1 MPDILPPKRISA
13 STGLNLIDL
22 GDASPE
28 QVTLVRMVLKKI
40 NASES
45 ELWKMAQELPKAK
58 RMPRGVFDEA
68 LDQLV
73 KSKWLWKTGSG
84 ENATYSPRL
93 QKHISRVRMRSQMSQ
108 QRGVSSFAHMWS
120 LLDQRAVIEAGPAT
134 EALPTRPALTSR
146 LTGWLSGLAGT
157 KQIVGLMVFISAAS
171 FFGTATLDVIG
182 VSGFVETIG
191 TKNLPWLSIAEMLLG
206 LFTSAVYI
214 QAADRM
220 PRVRLM
226 KWMLGGLA
234 GIYLLMT
241 LLFLASTYLPAFG
254 SLSTRMGLETPQALL
269 YPLVYLLRSQQV
281 ILFPVAFWNLANS
294 LYSMTEAR
302 NVFPLLASGE
312 MIGGLIGYALFTEFF
327 NGAAL
332 FTGKDAPLLLS
343 LCAAFFLFNLLITQS
358 SLKGPPTDDEDE
370 PEHGEN
376 LNLLES
382 LRDGWENIREVPLF
396 RYLAIVVMLA
406 WVTLNL
412 FYYHFFN
419 GLNETGGHFESLYS
433 FFNIVSMLLPLV
445 LQWRIV
451 PLLTNKVETKNA
463 FIALPA
469 TLALGMGLSMLLPG
483 ALPIAIGLL
492 LSTSVASSWDNPM
505 LNTLQ
510 NLIPEE
516 RRARVSTL
524 LSNYSYAA
532 GQIVGSLLLL
542 SVFTLAPVLSLAN
555 SSLYLPLGFLAALGA
570 VFAAVMVRRTY
581 LDSMISWRVARRQ
594 RSASV
599 LDKLDF

>member
-254 SLSTRMGLETPQALL
+254 SFSTRMGLETPQALL

>member
-1 MPDILPPKRISA
+1 
-13 STGLNLIDL
+13 
-22 GDASPE
+22 
-28 QVTLVRMVLKKI
+28 
-40 NASES
+40 
-45 ELWKMAQELPKAK
+45 
-58 RMPRGVFDEA
+58 
-68 LDQLV
+68 
-73 KSKWLWKTGSG
+73 
-84 ENATYSPRL
+84 
-93 QKHISRVRMRSQMSQ
+93 
-108 QRGVSSFAHMWS
+108 
-120 LLDQRAVIEAGPAT
+120 
-134 EALPTRPALTSR
+134 
-146 LTGWLSGLAGT
+146 
-157 KQIVGLMVFISAAS
+157 
-171 FFGTATLDVIG
+171 
-182 VSGFVETIG
+182 
-191 TKNLPWLSIAEMLLG
+191 MLLG

>member
-1 MPDILPPKRISA
+1 
-13 STGLNLIDL
+13 
-22 GDASPE
+22 
-28 QVTLVRMVLKKI
+28 
-40 NASES
+40 
-45 ELWKMAQELPKAK
+45 
-58 RMPRGVFDEA
+58 
-68 LDQLV
+68 
-73 KSKWLWKTGSG
+73 
-84 ENATYSPRL
+84 
-93 QKHISRVRMRSQMSQ
+93 
-108 QRGVSSFAHMWS
+108 
-120 LLDQRAVIEAGPAT
+120 
-134 EALPTRPALTSR
+134 
-146 LTGWLSGLAGT
+146 
-157 KQIVGLMVFISAAS
+157 
-171 FFGTATLDVIG
+171 
-182 VSGFVETIG
+182 
-191 TKNLPWLSIAEMLLG
+191 
-206 LFTSAVYI
+206 
-214 QAADRM
+214 
-220 PRVRLM
+220 
-226 KWMLGGLA
+226 
-234 GIYLLMT
+234 
-241 LLFLASTYLPAFG
+241 
-254 SLSTRMGLETPQALL
+254 MGLETPQALL

>member
-1 MPDILPPKRISA
+1 
-13 STGLNLIDL
+13 
-22 GDASPE
+22 
-28 QVTLVRMVLKKI
+28 
-40 NASES
+40 
-45 ELWKMAQELPKAK
+45 
-58 RMPRGVFDEA
+58 
-68 LDQLV
+68 
-73 KSKWLWKTGSG
+73 
-84 ENATYSPRL
+84 
-93 QKHISRVRMRSQMSQ
+93 
-108 QRGVSSFAHMWS
+108 
-120 LLDQRAVIEAGPAT
+120 
-134 EALPTRPALTSR
+134 
-146 LTGWLSGLAGT
+146 
-157 KQIVGLMVFISAAS
+157 
-171 FFGTATLDVIG
+171 
-182 VSGFVETIG
+182 
-191 TKNLPWLSIAEMLLG
+191 
-206 LFTSAVYI
+206 
-214 QAADRM
+214 
-220 PRVRLM
+220 
-226 KWMLGGLA
+226 
-234 GIYLLMT
+234 
-241 LLFLASTYLPAFG
+241 
-254 SLSTRMGLETPQALL
+254 
-269 YPLVYLLRSQQV
+269 
-281 ILFPVAFWNLANS
+281 
-294 LYSMTEAR
+294 
-302 NVFPLLASGE
+302 
-312 MIGGLIGYALFTEFF
+312 
-327 NGAAL
+327 
-332 FTGKDAPLLLS
+332 
-343 LCAAFFLFNLLITQS
+343 
-358 SLKGPPTDDEDE
+358 
-370 PEHGEN
+370 
-376 LNLLES
+376 
-382 LRDGWENIREVPLF
+382 
-396 RYLAIVVMLA
+396 
-406 WVTLNL
+406 LNL